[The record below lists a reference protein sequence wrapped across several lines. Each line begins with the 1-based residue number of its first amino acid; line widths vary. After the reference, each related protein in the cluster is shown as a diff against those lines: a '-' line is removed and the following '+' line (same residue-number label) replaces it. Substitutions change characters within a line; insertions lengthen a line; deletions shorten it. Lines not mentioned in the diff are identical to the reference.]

1 MYKVIHLYPISLIKS
16 FFINLGKF
24 SLFLF
29 KTFRTIKYWKIY
41 LEYTVEQIFKLGLQS
56 IPIIILT
63 TLFSGMVIAVNFVYQ
78 VQDSYSVPTD
88 IVGSIVGNSVL
99 IELSPM
105 MIALVMTGK
114 IGATI
119 TAELGSMRVT
129 EQIDALESLSFDP
142 LGFLVFPR
150 IVASIIIF
158 PLFIIIGNYCGVWG
172 GMWASTQNMQGLS
185 SVDFWNGLETWYVPW
200 NATFGVIKGTIFG
213 FTITSVA
220 CYKGYYIEG
229 GAQGVGKATSDTVII
244 SCVAIVILNF
254 LLGTFL
260 L

>member
-1 MYKVIHLYPISLIKS
+1 MYKAIHLYPIILIKK
-16 FFINLGKF
+16 FFINLGRF

-29 KTFRTIKYWKIY
+29 RTFKTIKYWKIY
-41 LEYTVEQIFKLGLQS
+41 LEYTLEQVFRLGIQS

-63 TLFSGMVIAVNFVYQ
+63 TLFSGMVVAVNFVYQ

-88 IVGSIVGNSVL
+88 IVGSIVGNSIL

-119 TAELGSMRVT
+119 TAELGSMRVS

-150 IVASIIIF
+150 IFATIIIF
-158 PLFIIIGNYCGVWG
+158 PLFVIIGNYCGIWG
-172 GMWASTQNMQGLS
+172 GMWAATQNMQGLS
-185 SVDFWNGLETWYVPW
+185 SEDFFRGLENWYLPW

-220 CYKGYYIEG
+220 CYKGYYIIG

>member
-1 MYKVIHLYPISLIKS
+1 MYQKIYLYPFFLIKN
-16 FFINLGKF
+16 FFISFGDY

-29 KTFRTIKYWKIY
+29 RTFRTIRHWKIY
-41 LEYTVEQIFKLGLQS
+41 LEYTLEQIFKLGVQS

-63 TLFSGMVIAVNFVYQ
+63 TLFSGMVVAVNFVYQ
-78 VQDSYSVPTD
+78 VQESYSVPTD
-88 IVGSIVGNSVL
+88 IVGSIVGNSIL

-105 MIALVMTGK
+105 MVALIMTGK

-119 TAELGSMRVT
+119 TAELGTMRVT

-150 IVASIIIF
+150 IFATIIIF
-158 PLFIIIGNYCGVWG
+158 PLFVILGNYCGIWG
-172 GMWASTQNMQGLS
+172 GMWAATQNMQGLS
-185 SVDFWNGLETWYVPW
+185 SDDFFRGLENWYIPW

-220 CYKGYYIEG
+220 CYKGYFIEG
-229 GAQGVGKATSDTVII
+229 GAEGVGKATSDTVII
-244 SCVAIVILNF
+244 SCIAIVILNF
-254 LLGTFL
+254 LLGAFL